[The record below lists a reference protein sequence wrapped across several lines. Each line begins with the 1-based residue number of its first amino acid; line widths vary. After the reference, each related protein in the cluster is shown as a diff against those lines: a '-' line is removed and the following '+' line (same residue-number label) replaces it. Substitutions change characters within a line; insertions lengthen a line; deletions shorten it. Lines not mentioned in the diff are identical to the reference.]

1 MMNYDGDKWWSC
13 MIMMNDDDYEWLWW
27 MMNSY
32 DWWWWC
38 LKVMMVMNGDDN
50 DDHDEWWTG
59 CGQLSNNYD
68 EWLQEM
74 LAHPMDKGQMVIV
87 HKSLLWDMR

>member
-1 MMNYDGDKWWSC
+1 
-13 MIMMNDDDYEWLWW
+13 
-27 MMNSY
+27 
-32 DWWWWC
+32 
-38 LKVMMVMNGDDN
+38 MNGDDN
-50 DDHDEWWTG
+50 DNHDECWIG